1 MHDKNCKCFISCTQS
16 YAVLDIRLKNITV
29 KKPMSDDV
37 LLNFSKLDV
46 TGGARLLIKG
56 PSGIGKTTLLHL
68 IAGLFLPYKGEVQI
82 GDSVLNKLSDNE
94 RCTLRRKS
102 VGIIFQKL
110 NLIDHLTVSENVA
123 LPLYGKKE
131 RDTKVIDALKKV
143 NMESFVNESSNVL
156 SLGEQQRVAVARVLC
171 MNPDIVLADEPTS
184 SLDDINA
191 ELVIDSL
198 INLPKE
204 TTLITVS
211 HDHRIE
217 NKFPKVLNF
226 SDIK

>member
-1 MHDKNCKCFISCTQS
+1 
-16 YAVLDIRLKNITV
+16 LDIALKNIV
-29 KKPMSDDV
+29 VRKPGTNDI
-37 LLNFSKLDV
+37 LLDFRKLEIS
-46 TGGARLLIKG
+46 GGARLLIRG

-68 IAGLFLPYKGEVQI
+68 IAGLFLPDKGDVQI
-82 GDSVLNKLSDNE
+82 GGTVLNNLSDGE
-94 RCTLRRKS
+94 RSTLRRNS
-102 VGIIFQKL
+102 IGIIFQKL
-110 NLIDHLTVSENVA
+110 NLIDHLTVAENTA
-123 LPLYGKKE
+123 LPLYENKNRKNIV
-131 RDTKVIDALKKV
+131 TDALKKI
-143 NMESFVNESSNVL
+143 NMEGFANEPSNVL

-191 ELVIDSL
+191 GIVIDAL

-217 NKFPKVLNF
+217 NKFLKVLNF